1 MTGQAVGSI
10 HQDLSV
16 PRLLGSRPLGGSEFF
31 SDDTVSILTST
42 RQLARTLLGRTFSVR
57 HKEAPPSSE
66 GKAGSSCDEDN
77 DNGTRRKREF
87 IQEEKKDEC
96 YWEKRRKNNEA
107 AKRSREK
114 RRVNDMV
121 LEQRVLGLL
130 EENARLRAELLA
142 LKLRFGLIKDPSEVS
157 VVPLSA
163 PICAHTSNCRTHFY
177 QPQTDGSSYV
187 HSQTTGSAQPLQP
200 LQPHPLQ
207 PAAAVCG
214 ARPVGPLL
222 NRSAPDESGVSA
234 SCCSSVSS
242 PVYFDGV
249 RGEPSP
255 RELVVVVEEQ
265 QQGFNPH
272 ICPPDVVDNQYVA
285 RQDSPEG
292 MKSLPHKLRFKSPG
306 GCGEAGDRS
315 PNSDGRQSGAA
326 VATLGPNVQVR
337 TQQQVRWDAQ
347 SESQAPWS
355 REEACGAFGH
365 APPSGFYSSPSL
377 QSPSDAKCVSEDSS
391 LRSQISCLSEEVAQL
406 KRLFSQ
412 QLVPKIA

>member
-1 MTGQAVGSI
+1 MTGQAVGGI

-16 PRLLGSRPLGGSEFF
+16 PCLLGSRPLGGSGFF

-57 HKEAPPSSE
+57 HKEAHGCSE
-66 GKAGSSCDEDN
+66 GKASSSCDEDN

-157 VVPLSA
+157 VVQLSA
-163 PICAHTSNCRTHFY
+163 PVCGHTTNCMTHFY
-177 QPQTDGSSYV
+177 QPPTDGSSYV
-187 HSQTTGSAQPLQP
+187 NSQASGSAQPIQPIQPPP
-200 LQPHPLQ
+200 LQQ
-207 PAAAVCG
+207 AAVCPPR
-214 ARPVGPLL
+214 AVAPLL
-222 NRSAPDESGVSA
+222 NRSTSDESGVSA
-234 SCCSSVSS
+234 SCCSNVAS
-242 PVYFDGV
+242 PVYFDGTV
-249 RGEPSP
+249 SMHTEPSP
-255 RELVVVVEEQ
+255 REVVEEQQ

-272 ICPPDVVDNQYVA
+272 GCPPDVADNQYVA

-306 GCGEAGDRS
+306 GCGEAGEPS
-315 PNSDGRQSGAA
+315 SNADGRHSGPPGG
-326 VATLGPNVQVR
+326 LNIQVR
-337 TQQQVRWDAQ
+337 TQQQGRWDGLN
-347 SESQAPWS
+347 ESPAPWS
-355 REEACGAFGH
+355 REEACGAFGQ
-365 APPSGFYSSPSL
+365 APSSGFYSSPSL
-377 QSPSDAKCVSEDSS
+377 QSPSDAKCLSEDSS
-391 LRSQISCLSEEVAQL
+391 LRSQISCLSQEVAQL